1 MRFSSRVDVSEPN
14 PIILA
19 QRVAMSKGIKL
30 TKLNDS
36 NPTVHG
42 LAPKCLSAKYTAD
55 PRGPIEVRRILA
67 DFINARDNRADQ
79 DVTSQNTVDQK
90 SNSLKA
96 LNPNNLYVLSSTS
109 QAYAWLMMLMCDC
122 GDSVLAPTPGYPLI
136 ESIARLQGVKSIP
149 YPLVYDGSWT
159 IDVPRVK
166 ELLQNA
172 NNRIRAL
179 VLINP
184 NNPTG
189 SYVKPEERAQLLSL
203 CNKNNVAIIA
213 DEVFYDYSLEPFAK
227 NSRLAGEQSTLVF
240 ALDGFSKM
248 LAAPHAKVGWIE
260 VSGPSQ
266 DVQEAM
272 KRLDVIAD
280 DFLPIGATV
289 SERIPELLQ
298 CAKEQTAI
306 VQSRVRSNL
315 KTLRT
320 MLANYPNCCV
330 SALRAEGGWNI
341 LLRVPSCIDD
351 DLLALRLIKDYKLV
365 SQPGYYFDMPTN
377 GYLALSLLPKE
388 DQFEN
393 GVTLLL
399 NTVHKMLEEM

>member
-19 QRVAMSKGIKL
+19 QRAAASKGIKL

-42 LAPKCLSAKYTAD
+42 LAPKCLSSKYTAD

-67 DFINARDNRADQ
+67 NFINTRDNR
-79 DVTSQNTVDQK
+79 VSQNIESQNIASQK
-90 SNSLKA
+90 CNSANA
-96 LNPNNLYVLSSTS
+96 LNPNNIYVLSSTS

-159 IDVPRVK
+159 IDVAKVK
-166 ELLQNA
+166 ELLENA
-172 NNRIRAL
+172 DNRIRAL

-189 SYVKPEERAQLLSL
+189 SYIKPEERVQLLSL

-213 DEVFYDYSLEPFAK
+213 DEVFYDYSLEPFNG
-227 NSRLAGEQSTLVF
+227 NSRLAGDCSTLIF

-260 VSGPSQ
+260 VSGPIE

-306 VQSRVRSNL
+306 VQNRVRSNL
-315 KTLRT
+315 KTLRK
-320 MLANYPNCCV
+320 MLENYPNCCV

-341 LLRVPSCIDD
+341 LLRVPSCLDD

-365 SQPGYYFDMPTN
+365 SQPGYYFDMPNN

-388 DQFEN
+388 DQFKN
-393 GVTLLL
+393 CVTLLL
-399 NTVHKMLEEM
+399 NTVHKMLGEI

>member
-1 MRFSSRVDVSEPN
+1 MSEPN

-19 QRVAMSKGIKL
+19 QRVAISKGIKL

-36 NPTVHG
+36 NPTAHG
-42 LAPKCLSAKYTAD
+42 LSPECLNAKYTAD
-55 PRGPIEVRRILA
+55 PRGPVEVRRILA
-67 DFINARDNRADQ
+67 NFINHRDNR
-79 DVTSQNTVDQK
+79 VDQNIVNK
-90 SNSLKA
+90 KGSSAKV
-96 LNPNNLYVLSSTS
+96 LNPDNLYVLSSTS

-159 IDVPRVK
+159 IDIPRVK
-166 ELLQNA
+166 ELLENTD
-172 NNRIRAL
+172 NRIRAL

-189 SYVKPEERAQLLSL
+189 SYIKPQEINALLQL

-213 DEVFYDYSLEPFAK
+213 DEVFYDYCLEPFDG
-227 NSRLAGEQSTLVF
+227 NCRLAGEESTLVF

-266 DVQEAM
+266 DVQDAM

-298 CAKEQTAI
+298 CAKEQTDL
-306 VQSRVRSNL
+306 VQNRVRSNL
-315 KTLRT
+315 KTLRK

-341 LLRVPSCIDD
+341 LIRVPSCLDD
-351 DLLALRLIKDYKLV
+351 DDLALRLMQDYHLV
-365 SQPGYYFDMPTN
+365 SQPGYYFDMPNN
-377 GYLALSLLPKE
+377 GYLALSLLPEEK
-388 DQFEN
+388 QFVY
-393 GVTLLL
+393 GVKALLD
-399 NTVHKMLEEM
+399 TVHTMLEELN

>member
-1 MRFSSRVDVSEPN
+1 MSEPN

-19 QRVAMSKGIKL
+19 QRVAISKGIKL

-36 NPTVHG
+36 NPTAHG
-42 LAPKCLSAKYTAD
+42 LSPECLNAKYTAD
-55 PRGPIEVRRILA
+55 PRGPVEVRRILA
-67 DFINARDNRADQ
+67 NFINHRDNR
-79 DVTSQNTVDQK
+79 VDQNIVNK
-90 SNSLKA
+90 KGSSAKV
-96 LNPNNLYVLSSTS
+96 LNPDNLYVLSSTS

-159 IDVPRVK
+159 IDIPRVK
-166 ELLQNA
+166 ELLENTD
-172 NNRIRAL
+172 NRIRAL

-189 SYVKPEERAQLLSL
+189 SYIKPQEINALLQL

-213 DEVFYDYSLEPFAK
+213 DEVFYDYCLEPFDG
-227 NSRLAGEQSTLVF
+227 NCRLAGEESTLVF

-266 DVQEAM
+266 DVQDAM

-298 CAKEQTAI
+298 CAKEQTDL
-306 VQSRVRSNL
+306 VQNRVRSNL
-315 KTLRT
+315 KTLRK

-330 SALRAEGGWNI
+330 SALHAEGGWNI
-341 LLRVPSCIDD
+341 LIRVPSCLDD
-351 DLLALRLIKDYKLV
+351 DDLALRLMQDYHLV
-365 SQPGYYFDMPTN
+365 SQPGYYFDMPNN
-377 GYLALSLLPKE
+377 GYLALSLLPEEK
-388 DQFEN
+388 QFVY
-393 GVTLLL
+393 GVKALLD
-399 NTVHKMLEEM
+399 TVHAMLEELN

>member
-1 MRFSSRVDVSEPN
+1 MSEPN

-19 QRVAMSKGIKL
+19 QRVAISKGIKL

-36 NPTVHG
+36 NPTAHG
-42 LAPKCLSAKYTAD
+42 LSPECLNAKYTAD
-55 PRGPIEVRRILA
+55 PRGPVEVRRILA
-67 DFINARDNRADQ
+67 NFINHRDNR
-79 DVTSQNTVDQK
+79 VDQNIVNK
-90 SNSLKA
+90 KGSSAKV
-96 LNPNNLYVLSSTS
+96 LNPDNLYVLSSTS

-159 IDVPRVK
+159 IDIPRVK
-166 ELLQNA
+166 ELLENTD
-172 NNRIRAL
+172 NRIRAL

-189 SYVKPEERAQLLSL
+189 SYIKPQEINALLQL

-213 DEVFYDYSLEPFAK
+213 DEVFYDYCLEPFDG
-227 NSRLAGEQSTLVF
+227 NCRLAGEESTLVF

-266 DVQEAM
+266 DVQDAM

-298 CAKEQTAI
+298 CAKEQTDL
-306 VQSRVRSNL
+306 VQNRVRSNL
-315 KTLRT
+315 KTLRK

-341 LLRVPSCIDD
+341 LIRVPSCLDD
-351 DLLALRLIKDYKLV
+351 DDLALRLMQDYHLV
-365 SQPGYYFDMPTN
+365 SQPGYYFDMPNN
-377 GYLALSLLPKE
+377 GYLALSLLPEEK
-388 DQFEN
+388 QFMY
-393 GVTLLL
+393 GVKALVD
-399 NTVHKMLEEM
+399 TVHTMLEELN

>member
-19 QRVAMSKGIKL
+19 QRAAASKGIKL

-42 LAPKCLSAKYTAD
+42 LAPKCLSSKYTAD
-55 PRGPIEVRRILA
+55 PRGSIEVRRILA
-67 DFINARDNRADQ
+67 NFINTRDNR
-79 DVTSQNTVDQK
+79 VSQNIESQNIASQK
-90 SNSLKA
+90 CNSANA
-96 LNPNNLYVLSSTS
+96 LNPNNIYVLSSTS

-159 IDVPRVK
+159 IDVAKVK
-166 ELLQNA
+166 ELLENA
-172 NNRIRAL
+172 DNRIRAL

-189 SYVKPEERAQLLSL
+189 SYIKPEERVQLLSL

-213 DEVFYDYSLEPFAK
+213 DEVFYDYSLEPFNG
-227 NSRLAGEQSTLVF
+227 NSRLAGDCSTLIF

-260 VSGPSQ
+260 VSGPIE

-306 VQSRVRSNL
+306 VQNRVRSNL
-315 KTLRT
+315 KTLRK
-320 MLANYPNCCV
+320 MLENYPNCCV

-341 LLRVPSCIDD
+341 LLRVPSCLDD

-365 SQPGYYFDMPTN
+365 SQPGYYFDMPNN

-388 DQFEN
+388 DQFKN

-399 NTVHKMLEEM
+399 NTVHKMLGEI

>member
-19 QRVAMSKGIKL
+19 QRVAISKGIKL

-42 LAPKCLSAKYTAD
+42 LSPECLNAKYTAD
-55 PRGPIEVRRILA
+55 SRGPVEVRRILA
-67 DFINARDNRADQ
+67 NFINHRDNR
-79 DVTSQNTVDQK
+79 VDQNIVNK
-90 SNSLKA
+90 KGSSAKV
-96 LNPNNLYVLSSTS
+96 LNPDNLYVLSSTS

-159 IDVPRVK
+159 IDIPRVK
-166 ELLQNA
+166 ELLENTD
-172 NNRIRAL
+172 NRIRAL

-189 SYVKPEERAQLLSL
+189 FYIKPQERDALLQL

-213 DEVFYDYSLEPFAK
+213 DEVFYDYCLEPFDG
-227 NSRLAGEQSTLVF
+227 NSRLAGEESTLVF

-266 DVQEAM
+266 DVQDAM

-280 DFLPIGATV
+280 DFLPIGVTV

-298 CAKEQTAI
+298 CAKEQTDL
-306 VQSRVRSNL
+306 VQNRVRSNL
-315 KTLRT
+315 KTLRK

-341 LLRVPSCIDD
+341 LIRVPSCLDD
-351 DLLALRLIKDYKLV
+351 DDLALRLMQDYHLV
-365 SQPGYYFDMPTN
+365 SQPGYYFDMPNN
-377 GYLALSLLPKE
+377 GYLALSLLPEEK
-388 DQFEN
+388 QFVY
-393 GVTLLL
+393 GVKALLD
-399 NTVHKMLEEM
+399 TVHTMLEELN